1 MNDDASEERSQSV
14 GWLERLGRALGG
26 EPKSRE
32 GLVELLGEA
41 STQGLIETDTLAMLK
56 GALGVDELQV
66 RDVMVPRSHMV
77 VLPKT
82 GSLDEILPLI
92 MESGHSRFPV
102 VGEDRDEVE
111 GILLAKDLLQL
122 VSGGQALDLNALL
135 RPAVIIPESKRL
147 NVLLREFRVS
157 KNHMAIVVDEYGGTS
172 GLITIEDVLE
182 EIVGDIDQFG
192 HGQSGPVGPR
202 ERAETDESRVGDGL
216 GVGLAVDAAL
226 FGFENAY
233 FDALAFESLPR
244 QDSGRVFEIS
254 ANDDIAGFELD
265 GVGDPVD
272 TVCGT
277 LGERDFLW
285 FGSDQVGDPFAGA
298 VVGVESGRVR
308 VVFS

>member
-1 MNDDASEERSQSV
+1 MSDDAGDDRSQSV
-14 GWLERLGRALGG
+14 GWLERLGRVLGG

-32 GLVELLGEA
+32 GLVELLNEA
-41 STQGLIETDTLAMLK
+41 SKQGLIEADTLAMLQ

-66 RDVMVPRSHMV
+66 RDVMIPRSHMV

-82 GSLDEILPLI
+82 GTLDDILPLI
-92 MESGHSRFPV
+92 MDSGHSRFPV

-182 EIVGDIDQFG
+182 EIVGDIDDEHDVDAVDDVQKLDDGAFLVQALATIEDINDRLGTAFSDADYDTIGGLVVAQFG
-192 HGQSGPVGPR
+192 RVPEVDETTQFEGWAFVVKSAD
-202 ERAETDESRVGDGL
+202 ERRLHAMEMR
-216 GVGLAVDAAL
+216 
-226 FGFENAY
+226 
-233 FDALAFESLPR
+233 
-244 QDSGRVFEIS
+244 
-254 ANDDIAGFELD
+254 
-265 GVGDPVD
+265 PVD
-272 TVCGT
+272 
-277 LGERDFLW
+277 
-285 FGSDQVGDPFAGA
+285 
-298 VVGVESGRVR
+298 
-308 VVFS
+308 

>member
-1 MNDDASEERSQSV
+1 MSDDAGDDRSQSV
-14 GWLERLGRALGG
+14 GWLERLGRVLGG

-32 GLVELLGEA
+32 GLVELLSEA
-41 STQGLIETDTLAMLK
+41 SKQGLIEADTLAMLQ

-66 RDVMVPRSHMV
+66 RDVMIPRSHMV

-82 GSLDEILPLI
+82 GTLDDILPLI
-92 MESGHSRFPV
+92 MDSGHSRFPV

-182 EIVGDIDQFG
+182 EIVGDIDDEHDVDAVEDVQKLDDGVFLVQALATIEDINDRLGTAFSDADYDTIGGLVVAQFG
-192 HGQSGPVGPR
+192 RVPEVDETTQFGGWAFVVKSAD
-202 ERAETDESRVGDGL
+202 ERRLHAMEMR
-216 GVGLAVDAAL
+216 
-226 FGFENAY
+226 
-233 FDALAFESLPR
+233 
-244 QDSGRVFEIS
+244 
-254 ANDDIAGFELD
+254 
-265 GVGDPVD
+265 PVD
-272 TVCGT
+272 
-277 LGERDFLW
+277 
-285 FGSDQVGDPFAGA
+285 
-298 VVGVESGRVR
+298 
-308 VVFS
+308 

>member
-182 EIVGDIDQFG
+182 EIVGDIDDEHDVDAVEDVQKLDDGGFLVQALATIEDINERLGTAFSDDDYDTIGGLVVAQFG
-192 HGQSGPVGPR
+192 RVPEVDETTQVGGWTFVVKSAD
-202 ERAETDESRVGDGL
+202 ERRLHAMEMR
-216 GVGLAVDAAL
+216 AVD
-226 FGFENAY
+226 
-233 FDALAFESLPR
+233 
-244 QDSGRVFEIS
+244 
-254 ANDDIAGFELD
+254 
-265 GVGDPVD
+265 
-272 TVCGT
+272 
-277 LGERDFLW
+277 
-285 FGSDQVGDPFAGA
+285 
-298 VVGVESGRVR
+298 
-308 VVFS
+308 